1 MSWLKKLFGK
11 HNAIQSEHPSEEPLT
26 FPFELIKVSG
36 EDALSTLLQLRN
48 SQERTPVVLGDKEDL
63 IQIRECIEYDDED
76 PSKIISKG
84 LSINIQEWL
93 DTQIEEDPNYYHF
106 EFSGVDIEE
115 PPPTAPLTLASKIL
129 TGEPKSEVFIAL
141 IPTKNAWEVPAT
153 IEFSVENPPE
163 TPELAMLLA
172 RE

>member
-84 LSINIQEWL
+84 LSINI
-93 DTQIEEDPNYYHF
+93 
-106 EFSGVDIEE
+106 
-115 PPPTAPLTLASKIL
+115 
-129 TGEPKSEVFIAL
+129 
-141 IPTKNAWEVPAT
+141 
-153 IEFSVENPPE
+153 
-163 TPELAMLLA
+163 
-172 RE
+172 

>member
-1 MSWLKKLFGK
+1 MKL
-11 HNAIQSEHPSEEPLT
+11 L
-26 FPFELIKVSG
+26 
-36 EDALSTLLQLRN
+36 
-48 SQERTPVVLGDKEDL
+48 
-63 IQIRECIEYDDED
+63 
-76 PSKIISKG
+76 
-84 LSINIQEWL
+84 
-93 DTQIEEDPNYYHF
+93 HF